1 MTYKLK
7 EGDKSNHCHTCRR
20 QRLRCDGKK
29 PTCQKCVTRGVECL
43 GYAAQPLLWVQPKSQ
58 NPTQS
63 DDKSAVSSRPGGRKK
78 GRPKLVLMAS
88 ADSEE
93 SSSEAD
99 SEVGLPSGHI
109 LHVFLQEMR
118 SRGFDEALLQKRN
131 ISILR
136 GLDPAGYNAR
146 RFIIDTLKYCKS
158 ETIPMPA

>member
-1 MTYKLK
+1 
-7 EGDKSNHCHTCRR
+7 
-20 QRLRCDGKK
+20 
-29 PTCQKCVTRGVECL
+29 
-43 GYAAQPLLWVQPKSQ
+43 
-58 NPTQS
+58 
-63 DDKSAVSSRPGGRKK
+63 
-78 GRPKLVLMAS
+78 MAS